1 MCEIF
6 SRVSK
11 NCSKLLLLSSYLS
24 LRPSVRRHGTTWL
37 QLKELSWTWYF
48 SIFRKSAEEI
58 QVSLQSDKSNVY
70 FIRRPINFLIISR
83 SVVVRVKS
91 VSDKFC
97 RENQNTC
104 FMSSNFFFSKI
115 MLLWDNVKNNCT
127 DGQTTRDN
135 TIRCMRTA
143 GWVYKHNQNMSCLL
157 LFHCHNSRTSTPKCY
172 VIVYCLSCVLQFQLL
187 YKKLSQHY

>member
-1 MCEIF
+1 MWFQLLGAFANCEKATTNFVAYVCMSAYQSTVWNNSVPTERIF
-6 SRVSK
+6 MK
-11 NCSKLLLLSSYLS
+11 
-24 LRPSVRRHGTTWL
+24 
-37 QLKELSWTWYF
+37 F
-48 SIFRKSAEEI
+48 DMSIFGKSVEKI

-115 MLLWDNVKNNCT
+115 MLL
-127 DGQTTRDN
+127 
-135 TIRCMRTA
+135 
-143 GWVYKHNQNMSCLL
+143 
-157 LFHCHNSRTSTPKCY
+157 
-172 VIVYCLSCVLQFQLL
+172 
-187 YKKLSQHY
+187 